1 MSKPA
6 TVRAE
11 IFRLADF
18 NKDLNVAEKQ
28 LEPVGVGIAE
38 PLKLGEQLYITLVI
52 AKPVQG
58 PKSRAE
64 GLCQRCWKGYD
75 LSMKTTFFQSQS
87 YNQILSSLTC
97 SVKISMS

>member
-28 LEPVGVGIAE
+28 LQPVGVGIAE
-38 PLKLGEQLYITLVI
+38 PLKLGEQLYVTLVI

-64 GLCQRCWKGYD
+64 GLPEILFPTDELLAYDIEILNKGSAKGAGKD
-75 LSMKTTFFQSQS
+75 T
-87 YNQILSSLTC
+87 I
-97 SVKISMS
+97 